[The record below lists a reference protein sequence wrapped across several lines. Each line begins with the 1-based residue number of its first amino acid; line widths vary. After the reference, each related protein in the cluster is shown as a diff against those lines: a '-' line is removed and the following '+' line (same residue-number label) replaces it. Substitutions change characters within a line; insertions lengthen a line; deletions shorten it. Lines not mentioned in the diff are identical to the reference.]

1 MLTRLFSDNSI
12 CNLWRRLSFIDPNPS
27 DCSID
32 LMEYGHYNGAENVLS
47 HSNIVA
53 VIWHNT
59 AHDDSSVWEDAGV
72 NKLNGRL
79 LRRSLEFLPA
89 FSLLPVLLS
98 SFYLDASFTKQ
109 FFSSCQIYPT
119 SFLSYSNYT
128 FFEKKWPSP
137 KLHKTSTLPC
147 SKVVH
152 VSSHSSVAG
161 VLGTFRWFLLTT
173 I

>member
-32 LMEYGHYNGAENVLS
+32 LMEYGNYNGAENVLS

-72 NKLNGRL
+72 NKPNGRL
-79 LRRSLEFLPA
+79 LRRSLEFLSA
-89 FSLLPVLLS
+89 FSLLPVLLAAFILMPVLLS
-98 SFYLDASFTKQ
+98 SFFLLVRFTQ
-109 FFSSCQIYPT
+109 LLFCHTVIT
-119 SFLSYSNYT
+119 HFLKKNGHLLNYT
-128 FFEKKWPSP
+128 RHQPCHVA
-137 KLHKTSTLPC
+137 KLFMSLYI
-147 SKVVH
+147 
-152 VSSHSSVAG
+152 AQ
-161 VLGTFRWFLLTT
+161 
-173 I
+173 